1 MNLSKAFDTRNH
13 ILLIAKLGAY
23 GFQKDEMF
31 FHEKLFNEKTDLKSS
46 RFNNR
51 STEHIFS

>member
-23 GFQKDEMF
+23 GFQKRWNV
-31 FHEKLFNEKTDLKSS
+31 FHEKLFNEKIATGSCIYIVSLVSGK
-46 RFNNR
+46 
-51 STEHIFS
+51 E